1 MKAEIIPIEPDPGH
15 AGVGMSSLDQCP
27 AFQEVLFKTFY
38 MKTKILLALVGL
50 ALSQQV
56 LSQTKTGKDRSD
68 TAKVVRFSESALV
81 ITSSR
86 VNDRMPIAVSN
97 LNKKEI
103 DRLNYGQDIPFL
115 LQQMPSV
122 VVFSDAGAGVGYTG
136 LRVRG
141 SDASRINV
149 TLNGLPVNDAESQ
162 AVFFVNM
169 PDLASSLG
177 NIQLQRG
184 VGTSSNGAGAF
195 GASLN
200 LELAAPSDTAFADYT
215 LGMGS
220 FNTWRNALRFGSGKL
235 KSGWNLEGRLSKI
248 SSDGFIDRAFSNLQ
262 SAYLSAS
269 RVTGRSSFRINAMFG
284 NERTYQA
291 WNGVPQDSLATNPRY
306 NTFTYDNQTDNYWQ
320 NFYQAFY
327 SYKINSQFELRL
339 AGFYTR
345 GRGFYE
351 EYRTGESFKLYKMPE
366 IVLGNDTIRETDLV
380 RRRWLDNDN
389 YGGTATLA
397 YQKNQTEI
405 LGGLMY
411 SVYEGRHFGEVI
423 WARMAGATEIRH
435 PFYQGYSN
443 KRDVTAFVKLT
454 QTIARNWDLFAD
466 LQYRGIQYKLFGED
480 PLNGALFQYGH
491 DLNWQFLNPKVGMKF
506 RPAMGHEIHGYA
518 GIANREPVRNDIIN
532 ATTNSIPKAETLY
545 NFELGYQLKK
555 YRYNVSVNFYWMEY
569 VDQLVNDGSINDVG
583 AYNRINVGSSYR
595 AGVEFQADY
604 RFSKRLTAFT
614 NATFSEN
621 KIRHF
626 DEFADKFDA
635 DWNYLGNQLVK
646 KHHGVDLAFSP
657 ALTAMLGVRWMPFD
671 GFAAELVGRHVSS
684 QYLDNTASADRM
696 LDAFTVLDIRMSWDA
711 PAFMGLKGLRFGV
724 QVNNLTNQIFAP
736 NGYTYGWFEGSRRAN
751 YNFVFPQAGTNV
763 LGSVM
768 VRL

>member
-1 MKAEIIPIEPDPGH
+1 MKFNVLLVLSGLVLNH
-15 AGVGMSSLDQCP
+15 V
-27 AFQEVLFKTFY
+27 AF
-38 MKTKILLALVGL
+38 
-50 ALSQQV
+50 SQQSSV
-56 LSQTKTGKDRSD
+56 STKTDSG
-68 TAKVVRFSESALV
+68 KVVRFSESALV

-86 VNDRMPIAVSN
+86 VNERMPISVSN
-97 LNKKEI
+97 LNKKDIE
-103 DRLNYGQDIPFL
+103 RLNYGQDIPFL

-122 VVFSDAGAGVGYTG
+122 VVFSDAGTGIGYTG

-177 NIQLQRG
+177 NLQLQRG

-200 LELAAPSDTAFADYT
+200 LELAAPSDSAFADYT

-235 KSGWNLEGRLSKI
+235 KNGWNLEGRLSKI

-291 WNGVPQDSLATNPRY
+291 WNGIPLDSLKANPRY
-306 NTFTYDNQTDNYWQ
+306 NSFTYDNQTDNYWQ

-327 SYKINSQFELRL
+327 SYKLNQQLELRL

-351 EYRTGESFKLYKMPE
+351 EYRIGEAFTLYKMPE
-366 IVLGNDTIRETDLV
+366 IVIGVDTIRETDLI
-380 RRRWLDNDN
+380 RRRWLDNHN

-443 KRDVTAFVKLT
+443 KRDITAFVKLT
-454 QTIARNWDLFAD
+454 QTIARHWDLFAD

-491 DLNWQFLNPKVGMKF
+491 DLNWQFFNPKVGMKF
-506 RPAMGHEIHGYA
+506 RPAQGHEIHGYA

-532 ATTNSIPKAETLY
+532 ATSNSIPKPETLY
-545 NFELGYQLKK
+545 NIELGYQLKK

-595 AGVEFQADY
+595 AGLELQADY
-604 RFSKRLTAFT
+604 RINKRFTAFG
-614 NATFSEN
+614 NATLSEN
-621 KIRHF
+621 KIRQF
-626 DEFADKFDA
+626 NEFADIYDDNFK
-635 DWNYLGNQLVK
+635 YLRNEFIK
-646 KHHGVDLAFSP
+646 THSGVDLSFSP
-657 ALTAMLGVRWMPFD
+657 ALTALLGIRWMPVN
-671 GFAAELVGRHVSS
+671 GLSAELVSRHVSA
-684 QYLDNTASADRM
+684 QYLDNTASSDRQ
-696 LDAFTVLDIRMSWDA
+696 LDAFTVLDFRMSWES
-711 PAFMGLKGLRFGV
+711 PVFFGMKGLRFGI
-724 QVNNLTNQIFAP
+724 QVNNLTNHIFTP
-736 NGYTYGWFEGSRRAN
+736 NGYTYTRFGGNRRAN
-751 YNFVFPQAGTNV
+751 SNFVYPQAGTNV

>member
-1 MKAEIIPIEPDPGH
+1 MFQKNLLTGLFLCA
-15 AGVGMSSLDQCP
+15 SSVVMAQ
-27 AFQEVLFKTFY
+27 KTEN
-38 MKTKILLALVGL
+38 T
-50 ALSQQV
+50 SRND
-56 LSQTKTGKDRSD
+56 SS
-68 TAKVVRFSESALV
+68 KVVKFSESALV

-86 VNDRMPIAVSN
+86 VNDRMPIAVNN
-97 LNKKEI
+97 LNKKDIE
-103 DRLNYGQDIPFL
+103 RLNYGQDIPFL

-169 PDLASSLG
+169 PDLASSVG
-177 NIQLQRG
+177 NLQLQRG

-200 LELAAPSDTAFADYT
+200 LELAAPSDSAFADYT
-215 LGMGS
+215 LGAGS
-220 FNTWRNALRFGSGKL
+220 FNTWRNSLKFGSGKM
-235 KSGWNLEGRLSKI
+235 KNGWYLEGRLSKI
-248 SSDGFIDRAFSNLQ
+248 SSDGFIERAFSNLQ

-269 RVTGRSSFRINAMFG
+269 RITNRSSFRVNVLIG

-291 WNGVPQDSLATNPRY
+291 WNGVPQDSLKTNPRF
-306 NTFTYDNQTDNYWQ
+306 NTFTYDNQTDNYRQ

-327 SYKINSQFELRL
+327 SYKLTSNLELRL

-351 EYRTGESFKLYKMPE
+351 EYRTGESFSLYKIPAV
-366 IVLGNDTIRETDLV
+366 IIGTDTINSTDLI

-397 YQKNQTEI
+397 YQRNNTEV

-411 SVYEGRHFGEVI
+411 SIYEGRHFGEVI
-423 WARMAGATEIRH
+423 WARTAGSTEIRH

-443 KRDVTAFVKLT
+443 KRDLTAFVKWT
-454 QTIARNWDLFAD
+454 QTIANKWDVFAD
-466 LQYRGIQYKLFGED
+466 LQYRGIGYRLFGED

-491 DLNWQFLNPKVGMKF
+491 DLNWQFFNPKVGMKF
-506 RPAMGHEIHGYA
+506 RPSNGHELHWYA

-532 ATTNSIPKAETLY
+532 ATTNSIPKSETLY
-545 NFELGYQLKK
+545 NFELGYQLRK
-555 YRYNVSVNFYWMEY
+555 YRYSISINYYWMEY
-569 VDQLVNDGSINDVG
+569 VDQLVNDGSVNDVG

-595 AGVEFQADY
+595 TGLELQADY
-604 RFSKRLTAFT
+604 RFSKRFTAFG
-614 NATFSEN
+614 NATLSEN

-626 DEFADKFDA
+626 DEFADKFD
-635 DWNYLGNQLVK
+635 DQWNYLGNQLVK

-657 ALTAMLGVRWMPFD
+657 ALTAMLGLRWMPID
-671 GFAAELVGRHVSS
+671 GLAAELIGRHVSS
-684 QYLDNTASADRM
+684 QYLDNTASSDRM
-696 LDAFTVLDIRMSWDA
+696 LDAFSVLDFRISWEA
-711 PAFMGLKGLRFGV
+711 PVFLGLKGVRLGL
-724 QVNNLTNQIFAP
+724 QVNNLTNQIFTP

-751 YNFVFPQAGTNV
+751 FNFVYPQAGTNL
-763 LGSVM
+763 LGSLM
-768 VRL
+768 LRI